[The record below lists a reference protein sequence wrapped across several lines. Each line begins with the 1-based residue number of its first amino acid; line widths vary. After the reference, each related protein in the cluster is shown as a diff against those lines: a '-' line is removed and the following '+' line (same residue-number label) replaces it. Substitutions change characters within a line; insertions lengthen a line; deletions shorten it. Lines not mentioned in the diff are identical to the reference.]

1 MENYTDLL
9 GIIVGMMGALLKAL
23 KKRLKLISTILVM
36 ITAGILCYT
45 LIGVVQLYY
54 GELPEK
60 ASLLIAFVVG
70 WTANEITDKMDLF
83 IDDIYNYFTRYI
95 NNKKNG
101 K

>member
-9 GIIVGMMGALLKAL
+9 GIIVGMLGALLKAL

-36 ITAGILCYT
+36 VTAGILCYT

-70 WTANEITDKMDLF
+70 WTANEITDKMDIF
-83 IDDIYNYFTRYI
+83 IDDIYNYFLGFL
-95 NNKKNG
+95 NSKKDE
-101 K
+101 

>member
-9 GIIVGMMGALLKAL
+9 GIIVGMLGALLKAI

-54 GELPEK
+54 GSLPEK
-60 ASLLIAFVVG
+60 ASLLIAFIVG

-83 IDDIYNYFTRYI
+83 IDDLYNYFLGFL
-95 NNKKNG
+95 NKK
-101 K
+101 KDE

>member
-54 GELPEK
+54 GSLPEK

-83 IDDIYNYFTRYI
+83 IDDIYNYLTRYI
-95 NNKKNG
+95 NNKKNE

>member
-95 NNKKNG
+95 NNRKNG